1 MGPLQ
6 GVKVL
11 DLTSMVSGPMGAMI
25 LSDQGAEVIKVEPLN
40 GELVR
45 HMAADHNGLNPVFY
59 SCNRGKKSIAIDLK
73 TKQGKEILFKLASE
87 ADVFMQNFR
96 PGAIERM
103 GFSEKDLRKINK
115 DIIYVS
121 ISGFGKNGPYSA
133 SRVYDPV
140 IQALSGAT
148 DIQADRDTGRPKM
161 FRIIIADK
169 VTSLTA
175 AQAVSSA
182 LYVREKKGIA
192 QHIEL
197 SMLDCMLSFFWPEG
211 MAGIVFAEKETDV
224 RKLQGSQDLIYKA
237 KDGYITAGAVS
248 DAEWQGM
255 CNALERQDLIED
267 ERFATSAARVSN
279 SGERKDLTGK
289 EISKWNSEEILARF
303 QEQGVPC
310 APLLSRMELMSHEQ
324 ILANESILVTDVD
337 GFGEVRQAR
346 PAARFNETPSEISR
360 PAPRLGEHGNEILT
374 ELGYSNEFQ
383 DNLIEEGKISIDKDK
398 GE

>member
-1 MGPLQ
+1 MGPLE

-11 DLTSMVSGPMGAMI
+11 DLTSMVSGPMAAMM
-25 LSDQGAEVIKVEPLN
+25 LADQGAEVIKIEPTH
-40 GELVR
+40 GEQLR
-45 HMAADHNGLNPVFY
+45 HMAAPHNGVNPAFY
-59 SCNRGKKSIAIDLK
+59 SCNRGKKSLAIDLK
-73 TKQGKEILFKLASE
+73 SEEGKEILLKLVKE

-103 GFSEKDLRKINK
+103 GFGEDVLREVNEKLIN
-115 DIIYVS
+115 VS
-121 ISGFGKNGPYSA
+121 ISGFGTKGPYSS

-148 DIQADRDTGRPKM
+148 DIQADRETGRPQM
-161 FRIIIADK
+161 FRVIVADK
-169 VTSLTA
+169 VTALTA

-182 LYVREKKGIA
+182 LYQREKSNIG

-197 SMLDCMLSFFWPEG
+197 SMLESVLAFFWPEG
-211 MAGIVFAEKETDV
+211 MAGLVYKEKEMDV
-224 RKLQGSQDLIYKA
+224 RKLQGTQDLIYKA

-248 DAEWQGM
+248 DSEWQGM

-289 EISKWNSEEILARF
+289 EISKWNSEEILTRF

-324 ILANESILVTDVD
+324 ILANESILVSEVD

-383 DNLIEEGKISIDKDK
+383 QNLFKEGKLYKD
-398 GE
+398 ES

>member
-1 MGPLQ
+1 MGPLE

-11 DLTSMVSGPMGAMI
+11 DLTSMVSGPMAAMM
-25 LSDQGAEVIKVEPLN
+25 LADQGAEVIKIEPTH
-40 GELVR
+40 GEQLR
-45 HMAADHNGLNPVFY
+45 HMAAPHNGVNPAFY
-59 SCNRGKKSIAIDLK
+59 SCNRGKKSLAIDLK
-73 TKQGKEILFKLASE
+73 SEEGKEILLKLVKE

-103 GFSEKDLRKINK
+103 GFGEDVLREVNEKLIN
-115 DIIYVS
+115 VS
-121 ISGFGKNGPYSA
+121 ISGFGTKGPYSS

-148 DIQADRDTGRPKM
+148 DIQADRETGRPQM
-161 FRIIIADK
+161 FRVIVADK
-169 VTSLTA
+169 VTALTA

-182 LYVREKKGIA
+182 LYQRERSNIG

-197 SMLDCMLSFFWPEG
+197 SMLESVLAFFWPEG
-211 MAGIVFAEKETDV
+211 MAGLVYKEKEMDV
-224 RKLQGSQDLIYKA
+224 RKLQGTQDLIYKA

-324 ILANESILVTDVD
+324 ILANESILVSDVD

-383 DNLIEEGKISIDKDK
+383 KNLFKEGKLFKD
-398 GE
+398 ES

>member
-1 MGPLQ
+1 MGPLE

-11 DLTSMVSGPMGAMI
+11 DLTSMVSGPMAAMM
-25 LSDQGAEVIKVEPLN
+25 LADQGAEVIKIEPTH
-40 GELVR
+40 GEQLR
-45 HMAADHNGLNPVFY
+45 HMAAPHNGVNPAFY
-59 SCNRGKKSIAIDLK
+59 SCNRGKKSLAIDLK
-73 TKQGKEILFKLASE
+73 SKEGKEILLKLVRE

-103 GFSEKDLRKINK
+103 GFGEDVLREVNEKLIN
-115 DIIYVS
+115 VS
-121 ISGFGKNGPYSA
+121 ISGFGTKGPYSS

-148 DIQADRDTGRPKM
+148 DIQADRETGRPQM
-161 FRIIIADK
+161 FRVIVADK
-169 VTSLTA
+169 VTALTA

-182 LYVREKKGIA
+182 LYQRERSNIG

-197 SMLDCMLSFFWPEG
+197 SMLESVLAFFWPEG
-211 MAGIVFAEKETDV
+211 MAGLVYKEKEMDV
-224 RKLQGSQDLIYKA
+224 RKLQGTQDLIYKA

-324 ILANESILVTDVD
+324 ILANESILVSDVD

-383 DNLIEEGKISIDKDK
+383 QNLFKEGKLFKD
-398 GE
+398 ES

>member
-1 MGPLQ
+1 MGPLE

-11 DLTSMVSGPMGAMI
+11 DLTSMVSGPMAAMM
-25 LSDQGAEVIKVEPLN
+25 LADQGAEVIKIEPTH
-40 GELVR
+40 GEQLR
-45 HMAADHNGLNPVFY
+45 HMAAPHNGVNPAFY
-59 SCNRGKKSIAIDLK
+59 SCNRGKKSLAIDLK
-73 TKQGKEILFKLASE
+73 SEEGKEILLKLVKE

-103 GFSEKDLRKINK
+103 GFGEDILRKVNEKLIN
-115 DIIYVS
+115 VS
-121 ISGFGKNGPYSA
+121 ISGFGTKGPYSS

-148 DIQADRDTGRPKM
+148 DIQADRETGRPQM
-161 FRIIIADK
+161 FRVIVADK
-169 VTSLTA
+169 VTALTA

-182 LYVREKKGIA
+182 HYQRERSNIG

-197 SMLDCMLSFFWPEG
+197 SMLESVLAFFWPEG
-211 MAGIVFAEKETDV
+211 MAGLVYKEKEMDV
-224 RKLQGSQDLIYKA
+224 RKLQGTQDLIYKA

-255 CNALERQDLIED
+255 CNALEREDLIED

-324 ILANESILVTDVD
+324 ILANESILVSDVD

-383 DNLIEEGKISIDKDK
+383 QNLFKEGKLFKD
-398 GE
+398 ES

>member
-1 MGPLQ
+1 MGPLE

-11 DLTSMVSGPMGAMI
+11 DLTSMVSGPMAAMM
-25 LSDQGAEVIKVEPLN
+25 LADQGAEVIKIEPTH
-40 GELVR
+40 GEQLR
-45 HMAADHNGLNPVFY
+45 HMAAPHNGVNPAFY
-59 SCNRGKKSIAIDLK
+59 SCNRGKKSLAIDLK
-73 TKQGKEILFKLASE
+73 SEEGKEILLKLVKE

-103 GFSEKDLRKINK
+103 GFGEDILRKVNEKLIN
-115 DIIYVS
+115 VS
-121 ISGFGKNGPYSA
+121 ISGFGTKGPYSS

-148 DIQADRDTGRPKM
+148 DIQADRETGRPQM
-161 FRIIIADK
+161 FRVIVADK
-169 VTSLTA
+169 VTALTA

-182 LYVREKKGIA
+182 LYQRERSNIG

-197 SMLDCMLSFFWPEG
+197 SMLESVLAFFWPEG
-211 MAGIVFAEKETDV
+211 MAGLVYKEKEMDV
-224 RKLQGSQDLIYKA
+224 RKLQGTQDLIYKA

-324 ILANESILVTDVD
+324 ILANESILVSEVD

-383 DNLIEEGKISIDKDK
+383 KNLFKEGKLFKD
-398 GE
+398 ES

>member
-1 MGPLQ
+1 MGPLE

-11 DLTSMVSGPMGAMI
+11 DLTSMVSGPMAAMM
-25 LSDQGAEVIKVEPLN
+25 LADQGAEVIKIEPTH
-40 GELVR
+40 GEQLR
-45 HMAADHNGLNPVFY
+45 HMAAPHNGVNPAFY
-59 SCNRGKKSIAIDLK
+59 SCNRGKKSLAIDLK
-73 TKQGKEILFKLASE
+73 SEEGKEILLKLVKE

-103 GFSEKDLRKINK
+103 GFGEDVLREVNEKLIN
-115 DIIYVS
+115 VS
-121 ISGFGKNGPYSA
+121 ISGFGTKGPYSS

-148 DIQADRDTGRPKM
+148 DIQADRETGRPQM
-161 FRIIIADK
+161 FRVIVADK
-169 VTSLTA
+169 VTALTA

-182 LYVREKKGIA
+182 LYQREKSNIG

-197 SMLDCMLSFFWPEG
+197 SMLESVLAFFWPEG
-211 MAGIVFAEKETDV
+211 MAGLVYKEKEMDV
-224 RKLQGSQDLIYKA
+224 RKLQGTQDLIYKA

-289 EISKWNSEEILARF
+289 EISKWNSEEILTRF

-324 ILANESILVTDVD
+324 ILANESILVSEVD

-383 DNLIEEGKISIDKDK
+383 QNLFKEGKLYKD
-398 GE
+398 ES